1 MARVRT
7 LDFLPEVFQTP
18 TNAEFLAATLDQ
30 IVNPPNTTRI
40 QGYVGSKFGY
50 GINAKDKYVLEPTK
64 VRTDYQ
70 LDPGVVFTK
79 TNESVAKDF
88 ISYPGMIDALKLA
101 GGVTD
106 NNSRMFDSQFYSW
119 DSFTDLDKLTN
130 FNEYYWLPDGPPA
143 ATVSQSLVYSRAD
156 YRVTDNPNSYSIVE
170 LGASGTN
177 ANPTLTLLRGG
188 TYTFLVDQTSQFWI
202 QSEPGTSGTSA
213 NFPNIPVRDVFG
225 VENNGT
231 SLGVVT
237 FNVPQKDAQNE
248 YILPGKN
255 PVDLISTTPFSEVN
269 GVQLSELGNID
280 GVTGLEGLRVAFYNT
295 GVPNEI
301 GYVSQYYSED
311 NFDVNNNLY
320 VPPLTVTITS
330 CNTTTFTIAT
340 GDTSTFTAGQSI
352 TFDTP
357 TMGGL

>member
-79 TNESVAKDF
+79 TNEPVAKDF
-88 ISYPGMIDALKLA
+88 ISYPGIIDALKLA

-106 NNSRMFDSQFYSW
+106 NNNRMFESQFYSW
-119 DSFTDLDKLTN
+119 DSFNELDKLIN
-130 FNEYYWLPDGPPA
+130 FNEYYWLPYGPPA
-143 ATVSQSLVYSRAD
+143 VTVAQSLVYSRAD
-156 YRVTDNPNSYSIVE
+156 YRVTDNPSSYSIVE
-170 LGASGTN
+170 LGTSGTN
-177 ANPTLTLLRGG
+177 ANPTLSLLRGG

-202 QSEPGTSGTSA
+202 QSEPGVSGFSA
-213 NFPNIPVRDVFG
+213 NFPNIPVRDVYG
-225 VENNGT
+225 VENNGAT
-231 SLGVVT
+231 LGLVT

-269 GVQLSELGNID
+269 GVQLSALGNID

-295 GVPNEI
+295 GVPN
-301 GYVSQYYSED
+301 
-311 NFDVNNNLY
+311 
-320 VPPLTVTITS
+320 
-330 CNTTTFTIAT
+330 
-340 GDTSTFTAGQSI
+340 
-352 TFDTP
+352 
-357 TMGGL
+357 